1 MITTIQFLFALAI
14 VTIVAIGFIIY
25 VSHKKYQQGFN
36 NAKEKFNVIPDIIY
50 ENKNLI
56 HKGISPLDYIQII
69 EKEHQYENELFSVI
83 PEFGIHIKYNPDD
96 KTPLNRNFKIEA
108 FTGYSNPIK
117 QNIIITPNNI
127 SDGYHTFDELY
138 QYRLMYNA
146 GLVNMIAYTKSR
158 YHDFHNPLDKITV
171 YKSKKHNDD
180 QKCFDGNW
188 FIVVIETPWGQIS
201 NHYELKDWNKFNC
214 KVIRKAH
221 KYDGHT
227 PQDCL
232 ERLNKLYSYLIEKV
246 NKF

>member
-1 MITTIQFLFALAI
+1 MITTIQFLFSLAI
-14 VTIVAIGFIIY
+14 IAVIAVAAIIY
-25 VSHKKYQQGFN
+25 VASKKYQQGFN
-36 NAKEKFNVIPDIIY
+36 DAKEKFNVIPDIIWDHQ
-50 ENKNLI
+50 NI
-56 HKGISPLDYIQII
+56 VHRGICPTLGTEIY
-69 EKEHQYENELFSVI
+69 EKEHPCLNDEKAVI
-83 PEFGIHIKYNPDD
+83 PKFGINIKYNGDD
-96 KTPLNRNFKIEA
+96 E
-108 FTGYSNPIK
+108 NPIK
-117 QNIIITPNNI
+117 RHFTIESCCDYHTPYKTKTIITPNGV

-146 GLVNMIAYTKSR
+146 GLVNMIKYTKSR

-201 NHYELKDWNKFNC
+201 NHYELKDWDKFNC
-214 KVIRKAH
+214 KIIRKAH